1 MDFSHAFISHTIRST
16 SDGEEKEGEVSDEHV
31 DEECGTKHLLLLH
44 DCVRSKKI

>member
-31 DEECGTKHLLLLH
+31 DEECEEIMNEAPA
-44 DCVRSKKI
+44 VAA